1 MGYRSDVK
9 AVFYTKDKNEWP
21 ALRLFVDEN
30 FPEALKGGLEIIG
43 SSVYSGYVFSAE
55 STKWYDQY
63 TEVMAYNKFVGAYTE
78 LLEGDGDVGLP
89 WVYEFIRIGED
100 DDDIETTQ
108 AGDAHYVLQARRE
121 IVCEF

>member
-9 AVFYTKDKNEWP
+9 AVFYTKNKNEWP

-43 SSVYSGYVFSAE
+43 SSVYSGYVFSEE

-78 LLEGDGDVGLP
+78 LIDGESGLP
-89 WVYEFIRIGED
+89 WAYEFIRIGED
-100 DDDIETTQ
+100 TDDIET
-108 AGDAHYVLQARRE
+108 ANEGDADYVLQVRRE
-121 IVCEF
+121 ITCEF

>member
-9 AVFYTKDKNEWP
+9 AVFYTKDVDEWP

-63 TEVMAYNKFVGAYTE
+63 TEVMAYNEFVGAYTE
-78 LLEGDGDVGLP
+78 LIDGESGLP

-100 DDDIETTQ
+100 TDDIET
-108 AGDAHYVLQARRE
+108 ANEGDADYVLQVRRE
-121 IVCEF
+121 IACEF